1 MKDIYYGLIVLL
13 LTIASIAVSYVV
25 VFVTGRN
32 DVTRRE
38 RFRRWVVTN
47 LFSGIIKTRRDGYLR
62 M

>member
-1 MKDIYYGLIVLL
+1 MKDIYYSLIVLL
-13 LTIASIAVSYVV
+13 PTIASIAVSYVV
-25 VFVTGRN
+25 VFVAGRN

-38 RFRRWVVTN
+38 RFRRWAVTN